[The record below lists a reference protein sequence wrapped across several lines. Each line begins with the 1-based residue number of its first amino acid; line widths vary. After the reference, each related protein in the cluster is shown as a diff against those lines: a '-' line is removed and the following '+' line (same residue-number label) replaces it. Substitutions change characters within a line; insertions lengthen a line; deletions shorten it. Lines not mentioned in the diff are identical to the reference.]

1 MERLREKDSKHF
13 NRIERFFRLLEIFTG
28 ITPTTAMR
36 DIIIEIMAE
45 MLTILAIAT
54 KEVKEGRLSKSIVQI
69 YHSWFTPCLKR
80 ILKKL
85 TGNTDIEDSL
95 ERLDKLILEGARMA
109 STELVKMTRNIDG
122 SAMGVDGGVKGA
134 SGRLQD
140 VRGDVHDI
148 GNLVQGVEAR
158 GQDLHGDVQDVG
170 HKVEKTGNNILSR
183 VQRVDH
189 ILDQFSRS
197 SSL

>member
-1 MERLREKDSKHF
+1 M
-13 NRIERFFRLLEIFTG
+13 
-28 ITPTTAMR
+28 
-36 DIIIEIMAE
+36 
-45 MLTILAIAT
+45 
-54 KEVKEGRLSKSIVQI
+54 
-69 YHSWFTPCLKR
+69 
-80 ILKKL
+80 

-95 ERLDKLILEGARMA
+95 ERLDKLILEDARMA

-170 HKVEKTGNNILSR
+170 HKVEKNWQQYFQQSSTCRSQIR
-183 VQRVDH
+183 PVQSFVISLTSFIIPRTYNY
-189 ILDQFSRS
+189 LQGS
-197 SSL
+197 SSEMVFYDGFLPQTHGLQ